1 MPSLPLASGGCN
13 TFQMGLWWLLTCPAF
28 HLISTAPCQ
37 VGVTRLITG
46 SESRRAVFPLQG
58 LCMSWQMN
66 TVNPNPGHLF
76 VPLATGYEL
85 IMKHKEETPDAESPL
100 LIET

>member
-1 MPSLPLASGGCN
+1 
-13 TFQMGLWWLLTCPAF
+13 
-28 HLISTAPCQ
+28 
-37 VGVTRLITG
+37 
-46 SESRRAVFPLQG
+46 
-58 LCMSWQMN
+58 MSWQMN